1 MKIPASDALSRPG
14 PHNDG
19 VDDLPLRLDYEQG
32 EERAFRVEESEA
44 GERLDRFLAPRL
56 SDFSR
61 SAVQRMIRAAAVR
74 LNGAEARSSA
84 KVRAGDL
91 VEVDVPLILP
101 PSLEPQDLPLRVL
114 LEDPAFAV
122 LDKEPGIAVHP
133 GAGRPDGT
141 LANAVAHRY
150 GTLALGGE
158 THRPGIVHRLDLETS
173 GVIVVART
181 ESAHAALAAAF
192 KERLVEKEYVALVF
206 GEPAHDEDEIDLPLG
221 RDLMHPKRMAV
232 RFDGGR
238 AAQTAVTVV
247 ERFGTV
253 ARVCCRPR
261 TGRTHQIRV
270 HLLSRGHPLL
280 GDRTY
285 ARGRQ
290 APVEVPRLM
299 LHAWR
304 LAFPHPT
311 TGSMVRV
318 EAPIPADIRAVMDA
332 LREIDADN
340 PDL

>member
-1 MKIPASDALSRPG
+1 
-14 PHNDG
+14 
-19 VDDLPLRLDYEQG
+19 VDDLPLRLDFEQG
-32 EERAFRVEESEA
+32 EERAFEVGKEDA

-56 SDFSR
+56 AEFSR
-61 SAVQRMIRAAAVR
+61 SAVQRLIRASAVR
-74 LNGAEARSSA
+74 LNGAPARASA
-84 KVRAGDL
+84 KVKVGDRI
-91 VEVDVPLILP
+91 EVDVPQVLP
-101 PSLEPQDLPLRVL
+101 PSVEPQELPLRVL
-114 LEDPAFAV
+114 LEDAEFAV
-122 LDKEPGIAVHP
+122 LDKEPGLAVHP

-158 THRPGIVHRLDLETS
+158 AHRPGIVHRLDLDTS
-173 GVIVVART
+173 GAIVVART
-181 ESAHAALAAAF
+181 ERAHAALADAF
-192 KERLVEKEYVALVF
+192 KERRVSKEYLALVF
-206 GEPAHDEDEIDLPLG
+206 GDPPHDEDEIDLPLG
-221 RDLMHPKRMAV
+221 RDLMHPTRMAV

-238 AAQTAVTVV
+238 PSQTSLKVLERYGAAAQ
-247 ERFGTV
+247 
-253 ARVCCRPR
+253 VCCRPR

-285 ARGRQ
+285 SRGRS

-311 TGSMVRV
+311 HGDIVRV
-318 EAPIPADIRAVMDA
+318 EAPIPPDMRAVIDA

-340 PDL
+340 PAL